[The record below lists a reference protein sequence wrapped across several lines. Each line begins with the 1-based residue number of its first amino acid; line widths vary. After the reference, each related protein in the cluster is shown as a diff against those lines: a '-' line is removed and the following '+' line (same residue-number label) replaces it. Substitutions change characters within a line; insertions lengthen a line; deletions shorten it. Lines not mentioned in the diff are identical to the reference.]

1 MIKLV
6 LASQSPRRRELIQ
19 LLGYPVECIAA
30 DADESSVTQPDP
42 AINVAQT
49 ARLKAA
55 AIAAQ
60 LGGMR
65 DEEYLLIV
73 AADTTVA
80 LDGQM
85 LGKPVD
91 EADAER
97 MLRALRGRTHHVHTG
112 LVVIEVATHRVVS
125 GAHTAVVTM
134 RPYSDEEITAYIA
147 SGDPMDKAGAYGIQH
162 LEFQPV
168 AHLDGCY
175 TGVMG
180 LSVCDLL
187 LVLHQLGLPMRA
199 DLTAVHDAHQAY
211 ACPVYASV
219 VAALR

>member
-1 MIKLV
+1 
-6 LASQSPRRRELIQ
+6 LIQ

>member
-1 MIKLV
+1 M
-6 LASQSPRRRELIQ
+6 
-19 LLGYPVECIAA
+19 AA
-30 DADESSVTQPDP
+30 DADESSVTHPDP
-42 AINVAQT
+42 AMNVAQT
-49 ARLKAA
+49 AHLKAA

-60 LGGMR
+60 LGGME
-65 DEEYLLIV
+65 DEEHLLIV

-112 LVVIEVATHRVVS
+112 LVVIELATNRVVS
-125 GAHTAVVTM
+125 AAHTAVVTM
-134 RPYSDEEITAYIA
+134 RPYSDKEIAAYIA

-162 LEFQPV
+162 SEFQPV
-168 AHLDGCY
+168 SHLDGCY

-187 LVLHQLGLPMRA
+187 LILHRLGLPMRA
-199 DLTAVHDAHQAY
+199 DLAAVRDAHQTY

-219 VAALR
+219 VAALG